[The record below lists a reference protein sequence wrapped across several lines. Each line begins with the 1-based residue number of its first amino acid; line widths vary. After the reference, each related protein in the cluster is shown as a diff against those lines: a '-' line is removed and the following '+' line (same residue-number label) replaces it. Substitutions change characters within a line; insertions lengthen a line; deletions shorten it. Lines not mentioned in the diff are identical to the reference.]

1 MSRRKS
7 EFEEILEGSFKYPI
21 IGVIISIIFAG
32 IGFYLSNKSA
42 TPGTAAA
49 MTSGVFQM
57 FGKFLYML
65 AGLTLFFSALGY
77 VVGAIKKKNKSKFFA
92 QKQTLFDIK
101 RLTWREFEEFVG
113 HFFEKMGYRAEV
125 TGGLNDEGID
135 IVVYKDGK
143 AHFVQ
148 CKKYSE
154 RQVTL
159 SMMRDF
165 YGAMAAKGSREKG
178 FFITTGDVTLEAGKF
193 AEENSIE
200 VINGSR
206 LMAYLNTI
214 GFSSPQI
221 PKSRRRRSVLNVAL
235 LWLCEWREKE
245 PTRISL
251 SGDVLITPNAGP
263 SCHIPN
269 SSSLV
274 SIYYF
279 WRAEMLGYVY
289 QRKGYFCYSSFISV
303 NRSFGWQLK

>member
-1 MSRRKS
+1 MPRKS
-7 EFEEILEGSFKYPI
+7 ELEEILDESFKYPI
-21 IGVIISIIFAG
+21 IGVIASIIFAG
-32 IGFYLSNKSA
+32 VGIYLSNKSA
-42 TPGTAAA
+42 APGTAAVI
-49 MTSGVFQM
+49 TNTFSQM
-57 FGKFLYML
+57 FGKLMYGL
-65 AGLTLFFSALGY
+65 AGLTFFVSALGY
-77 VVGAIKKKNKSKFFA
+77 VVGAIKKKRKGKFFS
-92 QKQTLFDIK
+92 QKQTLFDLK

-135 IVVYKDGK
+135 LVVYKDGK

-206 LMAYLNTI
+206 LMDYLNTI

-221 PKSRRRRSVLNVAL
+221 PKSKSGAVKQTPKVCPECGAAMVVRVA
-235 LWLCEWREKE
+235 
-245 PTRISL
+245 
-251 SGDVLITPNAGP
+251 
-263 SCHIPN
+263 
-269 SSSLV
+269 
-274 SIYYF
+274 
-279 WRAEMLGYVY
+279 
-289 QRKGYFCYSSFISV
+289 RKGAHENKPFWGCSNYPKCRAIVPYTE
-303 NRSFGWQLK
+303 

>member
-221 PKSRRRRSVLNVAL
+221 PKSKSGAVKQTPKVCPECGAAMVVRVA
-235 LWLCEWREKE
+235 
-245 PTRISL
+245 
-251 SGDVLITPNAGP
+251 
-263 SCHIPN
+263 
-269 SSSLV
+269 
-274 SIYYF
+274 
-279 WRAEMLGYVY
+279 
-289 QRKGYFCYSSFISV
+289 RKGAHENKPFWGCSNYPKCRAIVPYTE
-303 NRSFGWQLK
+303 